1 MTEILVTQ
9 MTYQTKDKDT
19 LVHIFGRTNEGKRA
33 KLVLSGIEP
42 YFYTN
47 EDPRTKIPTTH
58 RHLINKFDT
67 EPKWKNLV
75 NKPLY
80 RVYARFPFDVPEL
93 RRFFLYHYEA
103 DVPFID
109 RVRFDLKIKHQ
120 IQVPDNKIQLKSI
133 DIVPV
138 ERTINPEIACID
150 IETDDSHGFAKPE
163 EGAWPVKSIAIFST
177 QINKFIL
184 IIDGNLNDEEVK
196 MKLPELYKKH
206 FTDECPLVVIQKA
219 ENESDMFNKFTKV
232 LNKLE
237 PDIITGWNI
246 LGYDKLYLE
255 NRATKMGYTLPK
267 FGEYAFFDVQRGY
280 EKLHMGKTYPSLE
293 YAAQNELKTGKMK
306 REKIHIMFEKDK
318 EKLAI
323 YNLWDVVLTNKID
336 QVKNVTNFHLNLA
349 WFAGCGIEYT
359 YGQEALV
366 DKYML
371 HQTAGIVAV
380 PSKDMLVSSGV
391 DQGAYVKEGQK
402 GLFKNVCVIDFT
414 SMYPYS
420 VLSCNLSPETK
431 VDKDPGDGSVFKLPS
446 GRMYRKSPR
455 GLVPMIT
462 EKLVVMRKQLKEDM
476 KKFEKTTAEYKAI
489 WEQQRAVKYFTNAV
503 YGVMGSSIFRLADGD
518 VGSDI
523 TGLGRFLIHNTIE
536 QVEKMGYK
544 ALYADTDS
552 VLFQVDTDTVEDTVN
567 HGLKVQKD
575 LNDFYPKLAESW
587 NGRKE
592 CIHSIKLDKVY
603 KAWFQPGVKKRYV
616 GLVEWDND
624 TDTKFIGHL
633 PIKDR
638 LDVKG
643 FEIVRSNVA
652 IITKEVQME
661 VISTA
666 LQKLEFKQEIIAY
679 LSRIRKQFMNGELNQ
694 KLLLPASWN
703 KIEYKSKQA
712 HIRAMEYSL
721 ACDLI
726 DIQAGDSFKWLY
738 VLGVSGHPSTDVAA
752 VEFDIDQIP
761 DEIKINFDKMWQR
774 NIVGPLDP
782 VLEGLGITW
791 DEIITGKTQKTISD
805 WF

>member
-1 MTEILVTQ
+1 VTEILVTQ

-19 LVHIFGRTNEGKRA
+19 IVHIFGRTNKGNRA
-33 KLVLSGIEP
+33 HVVLNNFES

-47 EDPRTKIPTTH
+47 DNPRDRIPPSH
-58 RHLINKFDT
+58 RHLVKRFDSA
-67 EPKWKNLV
+67 PSWKNLV

-80 RVYARFPFDVPEL
+80 KVYARFPFDVPEL
-93 RRFFLYHYEA
+93 KRFFPYHYEA

-120 IQVPDNKIQLKSI
+120 IQIPDNKTSLEPS
-133 DIVPV
+133 DIAPV

-163 EGAWPVKSIAIFST
+163 EGAWPVKSIAIYSS
-177 QINKFIL
+177 QLNKFIL
-184 IIDGNLNDEEVK
+184 IIPGQLDGEKVKIRLN
-196 MKLPELYKKH
+196 ELYAKN
-206 FTDECPLVVIQKA
+206 FTDVCPDVVIQKA
-219 ENESDMFNKFTKV
+219 ENESDMFSKFTKV
-232 LNKLE
+232 FNKLE

-246 LGYDKLYLE
+246 IGYDKPYLE
-255 NRATKMGYTLPK
+255 NRAAKMGFSLPK
-267 FGEYAFFDVQRGY
+267 FNEYTFFDVQKGY

-293 YAAQNELKTGKMK
+293 YAAQNELKTGKLQ
-306 REKIHIMFEKDK
+306 REKIHIMFEEDK
-318 EKLAI
+318 EKLAV
-323 YNLWDVVLTNKID
+323 YNIWDVVLTNKID

-349 WFAGCGIEYT
+349 WFAGCGLEYT

-391 DQGAYVKEGQK
+391 DQGAYVKEGQH
-402 GLFKNVCVIDFT
+402 GLFKNVCVIDFA

-446 GRMYRKSPR
+446 GRMYRKSPK

-462 EKLVVMRKQLKEDM
+462 EKLVIMRKQLKEDM
-476 KKFEKTTAEYKAI
+476 KTYEKTTPEYKAL

-523 TGLGRFLIHNTIE
+523 TGLGRFLIHNTLE

-552 VLFQVDTDTVEDTVN
+552 VLFQVDTGTIEEVVN

-575 LNDFYPKLAESW
+575 LNDYYPKLAKTW
-587 NGRKE
+587 NGEKE

-624 TDTKFIGHL
+624 TETKFLGHM

-652 IITKEVQME
+652 IITKEVQLE

-666 LQKLEFKQEIIAY
+666 LQKPEFKKEIITY
-679 LSRIRKQFMNGELNQ
+679 LGGIRKQFFNGELNM
-694 KLLLPASWN
+694 KMPLPASWN
-703 KIEYKSKQA
+703 KVEYKTKQA

-726 DIQAGDSFKWLY
+726 DIQAGDAFKWLY

-761 DEIKINFDKMWQR
+761 VEVKIDFNKMWQR